1 MATSQEDSHVPKIEH
16 LKAGEEIGRGA
27 YGAIYRGE
35 WQGSPCAIKEVHEI
49 LKNASAKVRESFQ
62 KECERSIRLRH
73 PNIVQ
78 FFGLHTKPQTQGDER
93 CLVMELL
100 YCSLHHLLEPE
111 NQKPLHIPM
120 QMKLSLLCDI
130 TRGLRYLH
138 NHSPSIIHRDL
149 SSNNVLVTE
158 HMVAKIGD
166 LGTMRFFDPRRQSQ
180 MSKQPGTVVFMPPE
194 ALTDTP
200 NYGTDID
207 IFSFACV
214 AVHTLSGKWPT
225 PTEPTKL
232 QQGSSDLIAISEADR
247 RIQYF
252 NEIKD
257 EDMKGFLVRC
267 LDNDRLKRPDITV
280 VYDEMHKFLGR
291 IPNELPSTKLHA
303 YLTVQEKDDRI
314 KQLENDVTVRDTRI
328 DEMQVYLIL
337 QSYAFSIMDLHLF
350 FCRK

>member
-1 MATSQEDSHVPKIEH
+1 MWYCKMAASQEDSHVPKIEH
-16 LKAGEEIGRGA
+16 LQVGEKIGSGA
-27 YGAIYRGE
+27 YGAINKGE
-35 WQGSPCAIKEVHEI
+35 WQGSPCAIKELHEI
-49 LKNASAKVRESFQ
+49 LKTASAKVRESFQ

-78 FFGLHTKPQTQGDER
+78 FFGLYTKPHAQNDLP

-100 YCSLHHLLEPE
+100 YCSLNHLLEPE

-158 HMVAKIGD
+158 GIVAKIGD
-166 LGTMRFFDPRRQSQ
+166 LGTMRFFDPKRQSQ

-194 ALTDTP
+194 ALIETP
-200 NYGTDID
+200 DYGTDID

-214 AVHTLSGKWPT
+214 ALHTLSGKWPT
-225 PTEPTKL
+225 PTEPTKIKE
-232 QQGSSDLIAISEADR
+232 GSAGDLIAISEANR
-247 RIQYF
+247 RIQYL

-257 EDMKGFLVRC
+257 EDMKGFLVCC
-267 LDNDRLKRPDITV
+267 LDNDRYKRPNIAA
-280 VYDEMHKFLGR
+280 VYDEMHKFLGK

-303 YLTVQEKDDRI
+303 YLTIQEKDDRI
-314 KQLENDVTVRDTRI
+314 KQLENDVIVRDTRI
-328 DEMQVYLIL
+328 DEMQVFVNRLAYN
-337 QSYAFSIMDLHLF
+337 SYYFLL
-350 FCRK
+350 